1 MKARP
6 SILIARKGTCY
17 ESEGEFGKQMKIMLK
32 EVLPIANLDEYKVHF
47 AKRSSTS
54 QPLDVFTKDR
64 REWQGWQ
71 EYRPVRNE
79 FNRPLIFSLANF
91 YYEPDT
97 WLFGGVF
104 KVLARN
110 KKRYKVELTDIAA
123 GFIGRMKLRS
133 PYNSRAVRVKMEN
146 HYDDFEVAEILAE
159 PFSGRPFPGYEDIE
173 LTFEEIETIV
183 RNSRP
188 DWKAALG
195 SVKGIYLI
203 TDTLTGKRYVGAA
216 YGEGGIW
223 SRWCNYVATG
233 HGGNKEMRALTATP
247 NLDYY
252 RAHLRFALLEH
263 RPFPTAD
270 GVILGRESFWKNL
283 LLTRGEYGMN

>member
-1 MKARP
+1 
-6 SILIARKGTCY
+6 
-17 ESEGEFGKQMKIMLK
+17 MKIMLK
-32 EVLPIANLDEYKVHF
+32 EVLPLTNLDEYKVHF
-47 AKRSSTS
+47 AKRSSTN

-71 EYRPVRNE
+71 EYRPVRDE

-97 WLFGGVF
+97 WLFGGIF
-104 KVLARN
+104 RVLARN

-146 HYDDFEVAEILAE
+146 HYDDFEVSEILAE

-203 TDTLTGKRYVGAA
+203 TDTSTEKRYVGAA

-247 NLDYY
+247 SLDYY
-252 RAHLRFALLEH
+252 RANLRFALLEH
-263 RPFPTAD
+263 RPFPTTD
-270 GVILGRESFWKNL
+270 ELILRRESFWKNL
-283 LLTRGEYGMN
+283 LLTRGENGLN